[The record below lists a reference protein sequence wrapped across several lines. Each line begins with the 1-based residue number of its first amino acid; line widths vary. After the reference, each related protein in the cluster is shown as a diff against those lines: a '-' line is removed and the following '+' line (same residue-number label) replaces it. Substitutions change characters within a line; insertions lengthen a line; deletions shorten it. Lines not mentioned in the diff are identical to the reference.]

1 MDKIGDPQFH
11 IMCQMWGVD
20 AAIKAL
26 KRMGMVATDNQIES
40 ERKRETEIQERWNS
54 VFKPKEGE

>member
-1 MDKIGDPQFH
+1 MNNVGDAQFRV
-11 IMCQMWGVD
+11 MCDMWGVD
-20 AAIKAL
+20 AAILVL

-54 VFKPKEGE
+54 VFKPKEG